1 MRINKFLVAAGAA
14 PSRRAAEGL
23 IFNSQVKVQRAD
35 GTKLAPADVIGAQID
50 PQTDKVY
57 VDGKLLSYR
66 PARFIYLMLNKPAG
80 YICTRRDIHA
90 DKTVFDLLPKKYET
104 AGLFTVGRLDK
115 ESEGLLLFTNDGDW
129 ANRLLHPRWQKE
141 KEYLVLVAAQSPL
154 TPEKL
159 GRLTA
164 GLALG
169 GKTYKMKS
177 VQPVAG
183 EIDSAANKRWQQ
195 WYRVILTTGYK
206 RQIRVMFE
214 KIGGE
219 VRKLLRVRVGEQ
231 ELGNLPTGQFREISK
246 F

>member
-23 IFNSQVKVQRAD
+23 IFNSQIRVQRAD
-35 GTKLAPADVIGAQID
+35 GSKLPPAAVIGAQID

-57 VDGKLLSYR
+57 VDGKLINYR
-66 PARFIYLMLNKPAG
+66 PSRLIYLMLNKPSG
-80 YICTRRDIHA
+80 YICTRQDRHA
-90 DKTVFDLLPKKYET
+90 EKTVFDLLPKKYKT
-104 AGLFTVGRLDK
+104 AGLFSVGRLDK
-115 ESEGLLLFTNDGDW
+115 ESEGLLIFTNDGDW

-141 KEYLVLVAAQSPL
+141 KEYLVLVTALSPL
-154 TPEKL
+154 SPEKL
-159 GRLTA
+159 GRLTT
-164 GLALG
+164 GLAVA
-169 GKTYKMKS
+169 GKTYQMKS
-177 VQPVAG
+177 VRPVTG
-183 EIDSAANKRWQQ
+183 VLDPTLSKRWQQ
-195 WYRVILTTGYK
+195 WYQVVLTTGYK

-214 KIGGE
+214 KIGGD